1 MKKLFLFLL
10 TLMMILPLCA
20 IAEETAPLV
29 DVTGVVIAALILV
42 MTLIVTAVC
51 LVWRRWVR
59 PWLET
64 KELAWLA
71 EYADEAVLL
80 AEAFIGRGLGS
91 DKWKY
96 ALLKMEE
103 YGFKVDSTAVTDALL
118 AAWKRLDLWQIEAGE
133 KQPATPDDKN
143 GGDTDA

>member
-1 MKKLFLFLL
+1 MKKIFLFLL
-10 TLMMILPLCA
+10 TLMMILPMCA
-20 IAEETAPLV
+20 LAEETAPLV
-29 DVTGVVIAALILV
+29 DVTGVMIAALILV
-42 MTLIVTAVC
+42 MTLVATAVC

-64 KELAWLA
+64 KGLAWLA

-133 KQPATPDDKN
+133 KQPETPDDKN